1 MTQDDLLIHLRQE
14 SQKKEL
20 SRRDFVRALS
30 VASAATPALITAG
43 LTGFSLTSAQRA
55 EAAEAVVAGIGK
67 LPKVKYGSRHGKMMV
82 APVCFSQDWNSD
94 LFQPGFDLG
103 INFIH
108 KAGYFDDRKP
118 LPELFKTAPRDSFYC
133 DTTVDTTSPGRNPDD
148 EEAAY
153 NQVKTELARTG
164 LKYFDVYRAHYGWHG
179 PKAFNNGDNA
189 SYRAFKRLKKE
200 GLVKYFGVSQHPY
213 TDEGGGREQAYEK
226 YVDIIE
232 AEIASGVVDSMQV
245 WFSYGYPKEAMDVF
259 AKASK
264 AGIAMCA
271 MKINAHGRRKM
282 GADTAKMQELKA
294 PGMVGRSL
302 LRWVM
307 SQKRTDSKPIFQTC
321 VTALHNLQ
329 LFDENVGGVS
339 TKLALND
346 NFEQFAF

>member
-30 VASAATPALITAG
+30 VASAAAPALITAG
-43 LTGFSLTSAQRA
+43 LTGFSLTNSQRA
-55 EAAEAVVAGIGK
+55 EASEAVVAGLGK
-67 LPKVKYGSRHGKMMV
+67 LPKVKYGNRHGKMMV
-82 APVCFSQDWNSD
+82 APVCFSQDWNRD
-94 LFQPGFDLG
+94 LFQPGLDLG

-108 KAGYFDDRKP
+108 KAGYFGNSVPD
-118 LPELFKTAPRDSFYC
+118 EFKNAPRDSFYC
-133 DTTVDTTSPGRNPDD
+133 DTTVDTTSPGHNPDD

-153 NQVKTELARTG
+153 NQVKKELAQTG
-164 LKYFDVYRAHYGWHG
+164 LKYFDIYRAHYGWHG
-179 PKAFNNGDNA
+179 PKAFNKGDNA
-189 SYRAFKRLKKE
+189 SYRAFTRLKKE

-213 TDEGGGREQAYEK
+213 TDAGGDREQAWEK

-232 AEIASGVVDSMQV
+232 AEIASGVVHSMQV

-271 MKINAHGRRKM
+271 MKINAHGRGKM
-282 GADTAKMQELKA
+282 GADKTKMEEMKA
-294 PGMVGRSL
+294 PNMVGRSL
-302 LRWVM
+302 LRYVM
-307 SQKRTDSKPIFQTC
+307 SQKRPDGKPIFHTC

-329 LFDENVGGVS
+329 LFEENVGGLS

-346 NFEQFAF
+346 NFDQFAF